1 MPGHIPAELVLLI
14 FKLLGRG
21 GETFKNFS
29 LVCNAWRTLS
39 LPFLYRSLCIETR
52 RSLLACTTLMKN
64 APHIRPLIE
73 EINIHYDPTYGDDP
87 EDNAI
92 ELDDADIKEFI
103 RGFTRL
109 HTLFCRGF
117 VLLDIPLVLPT
128 SSITT
133 LYIQDRSFDAHELYM
148 LLEASASVVRSLT
161 LDDVIAHRPTAVDI
175 SQMPAI
181 NMEALEELFLIRFD
195 GLLPTKLRTQ
205 RLKILWCKDW
215 YDTLRDALPD
225 SLVTLAITEDWGSD
239 DQRQFSTE
247 NLSVAWGHRSS
258 SLEAITN
265 LITKFA
271 LPYKIRHLEVMLSS
285 EGTLRWGTSPI
296 DLGIVDH
303 FEAFILNL
311 HNNGSLRKLTFT
323 IEPTYWRIRG
333 GVGVVDRFSKLT
345 PLGIF
350 DFRVDSRSVLDPQH
364 RIAPWP

>member
-1 MPGHIPAELVLLI
+1 
-14 FKLLGRG
+14 
-21 GETFKNFS
+21 
-29 LVCNAWRTLS
+29 
-39 LPFLYRSLCIETR
+39 
-52 RSLLACTTLMKN
+52 MKN

-73 EINIHYDPTYGDDP
+73 EINIHYDLTYVDDP

-92 ELDDADIKEFI
+92 ELDDADIKGFI

-225 SLVTLAITEDWGSD
+225 SLVTLAITEDWGSSLRTFRHFLTYIVFCLDYTGSD